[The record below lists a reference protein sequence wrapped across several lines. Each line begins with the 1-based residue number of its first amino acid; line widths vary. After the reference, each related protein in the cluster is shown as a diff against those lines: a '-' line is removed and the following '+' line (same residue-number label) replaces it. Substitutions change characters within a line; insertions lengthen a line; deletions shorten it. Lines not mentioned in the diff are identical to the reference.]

1 MTGRHRHHL
10 PEGHRAPD
18 AIIPVRHY
26 SSCPLGVIQLPQLSS
41 PRLHFVFAVFPHA
54 HVLCLISEGGA
65 DALNTE
71 DPAGVGLNLLSPLLF
86 STERVYP
93 PSLRGHRA
101 RCPFG
106 LQIRAGRGS
115 CGSRSAQRCV
125 SDELFPGLCL
135 PGCPLRVTVCVMVR
149 ARCSCPRAG

>member
-1 MTGRHRHHL
+1 MSFG
-10 PEGHRAPD
+10 GDSA
-18 AIIPVRHY
+18 
-26 SSCPLGVIQLPQLSS
+26 SS
-41 PRLHFVFAVFPHA
+41 AVF
-54 HVLCLISEGGA
+54 SEITLRICCFPTCSRPASDFGGGA

-149 ARCSCPRAG
+149 ACCSCRLLWGTSEVLKNRKAKHE